1 MKNLHPVSNEKRI
14 YSIDTLRGIALLGIL
29 LINIVGIALPDPAYF
44 DPSLSG
50 GHEGWNLKVFFIN
63 SIFFEGTMR
72 GLFSLLFGAGIVLFV
87 NNKEEDGNRFDLLE
101 VWFRRLILLILFGMI
116 HAYIIL
122 WPGDILFSYGMIG
135 LLLFPFRRLKPSRL
149 IGISLIIIFIGIFM
163 NIQDAKTSR
172 MEQSQYFEALD
183 LINKGEKLPYD
194 TMIGYYNWMEK
205 YAIMKPSEEILQSRI
220 NKIQGGYL
228 QILF

>member
-29 LINIVGIALPDPAYF
+29 LINIVGMALPDPAYF

-87 NNKEEDGNRFDLLE
+87 NNKEEDRNRFDLL
-101 VWFRRLILLILFGMI
+101 
-116 HAYIIL
+116 
-122 WPGDILFSYGMIG
+122 
-135 LLLFPFRRLKPSRL
+135 
-149 IGISLIIIFIGIFM
+149 
-163 NIQDAKTSR
+163 
-172 MEQSQYFEALD
+172 
-183 LINKGEKLPYD
+183 
-194 TMIGYYNWMEK
+194 
-205 YAIMKPSEEILQSRI
+205 
-220 NKIQGGYL
+220 
-228 QILF
+228 